1 MKIMQASRGFTMI
14 ELVTVLVIIGII
26 SAVALPRFFSADS
39 FNDRGF
45 YTEVINAMRFSQ
57 QLAVAINCNTRVVLN
72 SNSYNITLDD
82 DPSTCSGNSFTT
94 PARNPVTGESGFSGS
109 SSNVSITPATVTF
122 NALGAVASDTTIT
135 VGGRSFCIH
144 ATTGYI
150 SEGGGC

>member
-1 MKIMQASRGFTMI
+1 MQTSRGFTII

-26 SAVALPRFFSADS
+26 TAVALPRFFSADS

-45 YTEVINAMRFSQ
+45 YSEVINAMRYSQ

-72 SNSYNITLDD
+72 NSTYTVTLDD
-82 DPSTCSGNSFTT
+82 DSSNCPANSFTT
-94 PARNPVTGESGFSGS
+94 PARDPVTGQAGFTGT
-109 SSNVSITPATVTF
+109 SNVTTSNATVTF
-122 NALGAVASDTTIT
+122 DALGAIASDTSIT
-135 VGGRSFCIH
+135 VGGYAFCVH